1 MIWKFR
7 KLLSQIIRRLSCIFK
22 ENHVCI
28 EEDNPSYKVIMVE
41 EKLDGIGNLVDL
53 PRLMFID
60 EECGNL
66 KVVVDGGELTRNN
79 NRKKWSELLQVYVY
93 RKMLQTRW
101 GKHDFSCGYI
111 VFE

>member
-1 MIWKFR
+1 M
-7 KLLSQIIRRLSCIFK
+7 IRRLSCIFK
-22 ENHVCI
+22 ENHVYI
-28 EEDNPSYKVIMVE
+28 EEEDNPLYKVIMVD

-93 RKMLQTRW
+93 RKMLQTR
-101 GKHDFSCGYI
+101 
-111 VFE
+111 